1 MTILQTLYP
10 IPDTI
15 PQLGLDNK
23 FTGINSFLGS
33 VNGVQQVD
41 TLPDN
46 NATVQWLL
54 IGTVGFSGTLNRIF
68 TFDMIAGSIG
78 GRRYSRDSVTA
89 SGRGFA
95 NGIALTQDTVEKMVE
110 HVQMGMQDNISAWP
124 TIGVTL
130 VTDGSGTSIGINVWV
145 KRNAYNHGIK
155 FFPLNVSGGTY
166 YGRALSVDNGRIVTT
181 EPAGILYATPKYVYT
196 SGMSQFYVQ
205 ALPTSNVVL
214 WFQDDLSRNTSA
226 LFWNRATGTTNL
238 RAYATP
244 GGSSA
249 DLTLNATTG
258 ELRWSNNLVYTAAV
272 FDWTTFAVTGSAA
285 RFSALTLHSNSS
297 SGTLR
302 FTDPADFTATG
313 LRYYVVTNSTS
324 WSVNTSNDDG
334 TFRRNRFT
342 IPRDTSN
349 AVLIDGNTVW
359 HAGNVP
365 SPVDATK
372 AAIIESSSFTWEFR
386 AASVPQEVS
395 SWRWGPFVL
404 RGYDS
409 SGNNVRSFAR
419 RAEAG
424 TDASSIATGLRS
436 QLGGVDRAWIEWYLN
451 SFRICGADGSISAS
465 FSDSAIW
472 LQKPLTFSSTALFNG
487 AATFSSIITSRTGA
501 PNAQMIFHSIGWNN
515 GVQRWAQVMEA
526 TGAYVWYCYNAT
538 GGNPTAVLSMTNP
551 ANGLG
556 GTNPGIGVAGQVYV
570 TQGVQAPNW
579 GFTTGAAN
587 KASFI
592 ATGSYGGG
600 FMCQDNAG
608 AGIYYGGMYAASGW
622 VGLGLT
628 AANSVGLNKVLR
640 LTQEQYMTVQTD
652 GGFAARGGSSV
663 MVVEERSNTNVQF
676 HMYATDGAWRVWDNV
691 TGADNLTCYRT
702 TGDLYIRS
710 WGYAAN
716 FAINSDRR
724 IKTWISDLDPEEE
737 LDKVVTLVPRL
748 YLKDNRLESGVYA
761 QDVQERWSHMVTVS
775 ESNPYGIDGL
785 LTVAH
790 TMLHAPL
797 VASIQALHA
806 RIEKLQAR
814 LQELEPR

>member
-10 IPDTI
+10 IPDNVAT
-15 PQLGLDNK
+15 LDAPGVQT
-23 FTGINSFLGS
+23 FTGILKAGRILAGNSVTDESGYGFVAS
-33 VNGVQQVD
+33 NIKV
-41 TLPDN
+41 
-46 NATVQWLL
+46 
-54 IGTVGFSGTLNRIF
+54 IGTSLMQGATTLSSTGNVFGGFSVAGNAIF
-68 TFDMIAGSIG
+68 
-78 GRRYSRDSVTA
+78 
-89 SGRGFA
+89 
-95 NGIALTQDTVEKMVE
+95 
-110 HVQMGMQDNISAWP
+110 
-124 TIGVTL
+124 
-130 VTDGSGTSIGINVWV
+130 
-145 KRNAYNHGIK
+145 
-155 FFPLNVSGGTY
+155 
-166 YGRALSVDNGRIVTT
+166 
-181 EPAGILYATPKYVYT
+181 
-196 SGMSQFYVQ
+196 
-205 ALPTSNVVL
+205 
-214 WFQDDLSRNTSA
+214 
-226 LFWNRATGTTNL
+226 
-238 RAYATP
+238 
-244 GGSSA
+244 GGSSLYIRGA
-249 DLTLNATTG
+249 GNTYMTFQNASSQTDTQLITDRGAKGFIIRNWVTLGTGSYTDFSLNAATG
-258 ELRWSNNLVYTAAV
+258 ALKWGAQDIYHSGTFN
-272 FDWTTFAVTGSAA
+272 WTTFAVTGSAA
-285 RFSALTLHSNSS
+285 RFSALTLHSNA
-297 SGTLR
+297 SGGVLR
-302 FTDPADFTATG
+302 FNDPADTTSAG
-313 LRYYVVTNSTS
+313 MRYFFVSNSTS
-324 WSVNTSNDDG
+324 INLNTANDDG
-334 TFRRNRFT
+334 TWRKNRFN
-342 IPRDTSN
+342 IPRDS
-349 AVLIDGNTVW
+349 ALPVQIDGGTVW
-359 HAGNVP
+359 FSGNLTP
-365 SPVDATK
+365 ADTTK

-386 AASVPQEVS
+386 AAPVPQEVN
-395 SWRWGPFVL
+395 SWQWGPFVL

-409 SGNNVRSFAR
+409 AGNNVRSFAR

-436 QLGGVDRAWIEWYLN
+436 QLGGVNRAWIEWYLN
-451 SFRICGADGSISAS
+451 SFRICGADGTISAS

-487 AATFSSIITSRTGA
+487 VATFSSVISSRTGT
-501 PNAQMIFHSIGWNN
+501 PNTQMIFHSIGWNN

-538 GGNPTAVLSMTNP
+538 GGNPTSVLSMTNP

-556 GTNPGIGVAGQVYV
+556 GNNPGIGVAGSIYV
-570 TQGVQAPNW
+570 TQGIIAPNW
-579 GFTTGAAN
+579 GFTTSAAN

-622 VGLGLT
+622 VGIGLT
-628 AANSVGLNKVLR
+628 AANSVGLNKILR
-640 LTQEQYMTVQTD
+640 LTQEQYMTVQTE
-652 GGFAARGGSSV
+652 GGFAARGGSAV
-663 MVVEERSNTNVQF
+663 MVVEERSSTNVQF
-676 HMYATDGAWRVWDNV
+676 HMYATGGAWRVWDNV

-748 YLKDNRLESGVYA
+748 YLKDNKLESGVYA
-761 QDVQERWSHMVTVS
+761 QDVQERWAHMVTVS